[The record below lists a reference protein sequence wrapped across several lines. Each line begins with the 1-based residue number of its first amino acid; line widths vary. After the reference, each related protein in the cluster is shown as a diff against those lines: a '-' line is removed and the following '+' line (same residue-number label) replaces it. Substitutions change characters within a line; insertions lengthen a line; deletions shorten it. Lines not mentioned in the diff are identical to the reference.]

1 MNASRRR
8 ERAAKLT
15 NDRRLSGQL
24 RTFGSI
30 PLASEGGQD
39 PTLSSKVS
47 RIALSASAAALGSI
61 AAYWT
66 LLATRQGHIL
76 FDARK
81 RHPVVHLSD
90 DFSTYSHTV
99 PGGMVRGYVY
109 HPQGEAA
116 LQDLLIYF
124 AGRGEDVR
132 ATAKALH
139 WLPEGFGFAAVN
151 YRGVA
156 DSEGRPSEVASVTD
170 ACQFANH
177 LRRALPKVRLHVVG
191 RSLGTGVAIQL
202 VARQEFSS
210 LQLVTPYD
218 SMLEVAKKRFPLVPL
233 SILLRHQF
241 NSLAH
246 SREVAAKTQVLLAE
260 SDDVVLPERSQ
271 KLIAAW
277 PTPISVQ
284 TIPGS
289 NHHSIMGLEATW
301 LHLVDFALTAVLS
314 EPKAA

>member
-1 MNASRRR
+1 M
-8 ERAAKLT
+8 
-15 NDRRLSGQL
+15 
-24 RTFGSI
+24 
-30 PLASEGGQD
+30 
-39 PTLSSKVS
+39 SSKVS
-47 RIALSASAAALGSI
+47 RIALSASAAAIGSI

-76 FDARK
+76 FNARK
-81 RHPVVHLSD
+81 LPVVHLSD

-109 HPQGEAA
+109 HPQGEDS
-116 LQDLLIYF
+116 LRDLFVYF

-132 ATAKALH
+132 ATAQMLH
-139 WLPEGFGFAAVN
+139 WLPEGFGFAALN

-156 DSEGRPSEVASVTD
+156 DSQGRPSEIASVED
-170 ACQFANH
+170 ASQLANH
-177 LRRALPKVRLHVVG
+177 LRRAFPHARLHVVG

-202 VARQEFSS
+202 VARQDFES

-233 SILLRHQF
+233 SLLLRHQF
-241 NSLAH
+241 NSLEH
-246 SREVAAKTQVLLAE
+246 CKEVAAKTQVLLAE
-260 SDDVVLPERSQ
+260 HDDVVLPERSQ

-277 PTPISVQ
+277 PTPVSVQ
-284 TIPGS
+284 TVPAS
-289 NHHSIMGLEATW
+289 NHHSIMGLEETW
-301 LHLVDFALTAVLS
+301 LYLVDFALTAVIP

>member
-1 MNASRRR
+1 
-8 ERAAKLT
+8 
-15 NDRRLSGQL
+15 
-24 RTFGSI
+24 
-30 PLASEGGQD
+30 
-39 PTLSSKVS
+39 LSSSKAF
-47 RIALSASAAALGSI
+47 RIALSASAAAIGGI

-66 LLATRQGHIL
+66 LLAARQGHIL
-76 FDARK
+76 FNARK
-81 RHPVVHLSD
+81 LPVVHLSD

-109 HPQGEAA
+109 HPQGEDA
-116 LQDLLIYF
+116 LQDLFIYF

-132 ATAKALH
+132 ATAQALH

-156 DSEGRPSEVASVTD
+156 DSEGHPSEIASVAD
-170 ACQFANH
+170 AIQFSNH
-177 LRRALPKVRLHVVG
+177 LRKAFPKARLHVVG

-202 VARQEFSS
+202 VAQQDFSS

-233 SILLRHQF
+233 ALLLRHRF
-241 NSLAH
+241 DSLTH
-246 SREVAAKTQVLLAE
+246 CKEVAAKTQVLLAE
-260 SDDVVLPERSQ
+260 RDDVVLPERSQ

-284 TIPGS
+284 TVPAS
-289 NHHSIMGLEATW
+289 DHHSIMGIEATW
-301 LHLVDFALTAVLS
+301 LYLIDFALTAILP
-314 EPKAA
+314 EPIAA

>member
-1 MNASRRR
+1 
-8 ERAAKLT
+8 
-15 NDRRLSGQL
+15 
-24 RTFGSI
+24 
-30 PLASEGGQD
+30 
-39 PTLSSKVS
+39 LSSSKAF
-47 RIALSASAAALGSI
+47 RIALSASAAAIGGM

-76 FDARK
+76 FNARK
-81 RHPVVHLSD
+81 LPVVHLSD

-109 HPQGEAA
+109 HPQGEDA
-116 LQDLLIYF
+116 LQDLFIYF

-132 ATAKALH
+132 ATAQALH

-151 YRGVA
+151 YRCVSYSDAHPAEIASVA
-156 DSEGRPSEVASVTD
+156 DAI
-170 ACQFANH
+170 QFANH
-177 LRRALPKVRLHVVG
+177 LRKAFPQARLHVVG

-202 VARQEFSS
+202 VAQQDFSS

-233 SILLRHQF
+233 ALLLRHRF
-241 NSLAH
+241 DSLTH
-246 SREVAAKTQVLLAE
+246 CKEVAAKTQVLLAE
-260 SDDVVLPERSQ
+260 RDDVVLPERSQ

-284 TIPGS
+284 TVPAS
-289 NHHSIMGLEATW
+289 DHHSIMGLEATW
-301 LHLVDFALTAVLS
+301 LHLVDFALTAILP
-314 EPKAA
+314 EPIAA

>member
-1 MNASRRR
+1 LLSRQ
-8 ERAAKLT
+8 K
-15 NDRRLSGQL
+15 
-24 RTFGSI
+24 TF
-30 PLASEGGQD
+30 
-39 PTLSSKVS
+39 
-47 RIALSASAAALGSI
+47 RIALSASAVTLGAI

-76 FDARK
+76 FHARK
-81 RHPVVHLSD
+81 LPVVHLSD
-90 DFSTYSHTV
+90 AFSTYSHTV

-116 LQDLLIYF
+116 LKDLFIYF

-132 ATAKALH
+132 ATAQALH

-156 DSEGRPSEVASVTD
+156 DSQGHPSEIASVAD
-170 ACQFANH
+170 AVQFARH
-177 LRRALPKVRLHVVG
+177 LHKAFPGVRLHVVG

-202 VARQEFSS
+202 VAHQDHFAS

-218 SMLEVAKKRFPLVPL
+218 SILEVAKRRFPLVPL
-233 SILLRHQF
+233 SLLLRNRF
-241 NSLAH
+241 NSLSH
-246 SREVAAKTQVLLAE
+246 CKEVAAKTQVLLAE
-260 SDDVVLPERSQ
+260 RDDVVLPERSQ

-277 PTPISVQ
+277 PTPVCVQ
-284 TIPGS
+284 TVPGS
-289 NHHSIMGLEATW
+289 DHHSIMRLEATW
-301 LHLVDFALTAVLS
+301 LHLLDFALTAILP

>member
-1 MNASRRR
+1 
-8 ERAAKLT
+8 
-15 NDRRLSGQL
+15 
-24 RTFGSI
+24 
-30 PLASEGGQD
+30 
-39 PTLSSKVS
+39 LSSKVS
-47 RIALSASAAALGSI
+47 RIALSASAAAIGSI

-76 FDARK
+76 FNARK
-81 RHPVVHLSD
+81 LPVVHLSD

-109 HPQGEAA
+109 HPQGEDS
-116 LQDLLIYF
+116 LRDLFVYF

-132 ATAKALH
+132 ATAQMLH
-139 WLPEGFGFAAVN
+139 WLPEGFGFAALN

-156 DSEGRPSEVASVTD
+156 DSQGRPSEIASVED
-170 ACQFANH
+170 ASQFANH
-177 LRRALPKVRLHVVG
+177 LRRAFPHARLHVVG

-202 VARQEFSS
+202 VARQDFES

-233 SILLRHQF
+233 SLLLRHQF
-241 NSLAH
+241 NSLEH
-246 SREVAAKTQVLLAE
+246 CKEVAAKTQVLLAE
-260 SDDVVLPERSQ
+260 HDDVVLPERSQ

-277 PTPISVQ
+277 PTPVNVQ
-284 TIPGS
+284 TVPAS
-289 NHHSIMGLEATW
+289 NHHSIMGLEETW
-301 LHLVDFALTAVLS
+301 LYLVDFALTAVIP

>member
-1 MNASRRR
+1 M
-8 ERAAKLT
+8 
-15 NDRRLSGQL
+15 
-24 RTFGSI
+24 
-30 PLASEGGQD
+30 
-39 PTLSSKVS
+39 SSKVF
-47 RIALSASAAALGSI
+47 RVALSASAASLGGI
-61 AAYWT
+61 AAYWA

-81 RHPVVHLSD
+81 HPVVHLSD

-109 HPQGEAA
+109 HPQGEEA
-116 LQDLLIYF
+116 LQDLFIYF

-156 DSEGRPSEVASVTD
+156 DSQGHPSEVASVED
-170 ACQFANH
+170 AREFANH
-177 LRRALPKVRLHVVG
+177 LRRAFPHARLHVVG

-202 VARQEFSS
+202 VARQDFSS

-218 SMLEVAKKRFPLVPL
+218 SMLQVAKKRFPLVPL
-233 SILLRHQF
+233 SLLLRHQF

-246 SREVAAKTQVLLAE
+246 CKEVAAKTQVLLAE
-260 SDDVVLPERSQ
+260 RDDVVLPERSQ

-289 NHHSIMGLEATW
+289 DHRSIMGLEATW
-301 LHLVDFALTAVLS
+301 LHLVDFALTAVLP

>member
-1 MNASRRR
+1 
-8 ERAAKLT
+8 
-15 NDRRLSGQL
+15 
-24 RTFGSI
+24 
-30 PLASEGGQD
+30 
-39 PTLSSKVS
+39 LSSKVS
-47 RIALSASAAALGSI
+47 RIALSASAAAIGSI

-76 FDARK
+76 FNARK
-81 RHPVVHLSD
+81 LPVVHLSD

-109 HPQGEAA
+109 HPQGEDS
-116 LQDLLIYF
+116 QRDLFVYF

-132 ATAKALH
+132 ATAQMLH
-139 WLPEGFGFAAVN
+139 WLPEGFGFAALN

-156 DSEGRPSEVASVTD
+156 DSQGRPSEIASVED
-170 ACQFANH
+170 ASQFANH
-177 LRRALPKVRLHVVG
+177 LRRAFPHARLHVVG

-202 VARQEFSS
+202 VARQDFES

-233 SILLRHQF
+233 SLLLRHQF
-241 NSLAH
+241 NSLEH
-246 SREVAAKTQVLLAE
+246 CKEVAAKTQVLLAE
-260 SDDVVLPERSQ
+260 HDDVVLPERSQ

-277 PTPISVQ
+277 PTPVSVQ
-284 TIPGS
+284 TVPAS
-289 NHHSIMGLEATW
+289 NHHSIMGLEETW
-301 LHLVDFALTAVLS
+301 LYLVDFALTAVIP

>member
-1 MNASRRR
+1 M
-8 ERAAKLT
+8 
-15 NDRRLSGQL
+15 
-24 RTFGSI
+24 
-30 PLASEGGQD
+30 
-39 PTLSSKVS
+39 SSKVS
-47 RIALSASAAALGSI
+47 RIALSASAAAIGSI

-76 FDARK
+76 FNARK
-81 RHPVVHLSD
+81 LPVVHLSD

-109 HPQGEAA
+109 HPQGEDS
-116 LQDLLIYF
+116 LRDLFVYF

-132 ATAKALH
+132 ATAQMLH
-139 WLPEGFGFAAVN
+139 WLPEGFGFAALN

-156 DSEGRPSEVASVTD
+156 DSQGRPSEIASVED
-170 ACQFANH
+170 ASQFANH
-177 LRRALPKVRLHVVG
+177 LRRAFPHARLHVVG

-202 VARQEFSS
+202 VARQNFES

-233 SILLRHQF
+233 SLLLRHQF
-241 NSLAH
+241 NSLEH
-246 SREVAAKTQVLLAE
+246 CKEVAAKTQVLLAE
-260 SDDVVLPERSQ
+260 HDDVVLPERSQ

-277 PTPISVQ
+277 PTPVSVQ
-284 TIPGS
+284 TVPAS
-289 NHHSIMGLEATW
+289 NHHSIMGLEETW
-301 LHLVDFALTAVLS
+301 LYLVDFALTAVIP

>member
-1 MNASRRR
+1 M
-8 ERAAKLT
+8 
-15 NDRRLSGQL
+15 
-24 RTFGSI
+24 
-30 PLASEGGQD
+30 
-39 PTLSSKVS
+39 SSKVS
-47 RIALSASAAALGSI
+47 RIALSASAAAIGGI

-76 FDARK
+76 FNARK
-81 RHPVVHLSD
+81 LPVVHLSD

-109 HPQGEAA
+109 HPQGEDT
-116 LQDLLIYF
+116 LQDLFVYF

-132 ATAKALH
+132 ATAQMLH
-139 WLPEGFGFAAVN
+139 WLPAGFGFAAIN

-156 DSEGRPSEVASVTD
+156 DSQGHPSEIASVED
-170 ACQFANH
+170 AAQFANH
-177 LRRALPKVRLHVVG
+177 LRRAFPQARLHVVG

-202 VARQEFSS
+202 VALQDFES

-218 SMLEVAKKRFPLVPL
+218 SMLEIAKKRFPLVPL
-233 SILLRHQF
+233 SLLLRHQF
-241 NSLAH
+241 NSLEH
-246 SREVAAKTQVLLAE
+246 SKEVAAKTQVLLAE
-260 SDDVVLPERSQ
+260 HDDVVVPERSQ

-277 PTPISVQ
+277 PTPICVQ

-301 LHLVDFALTAVLS
+301 LHLIDFALTAILP

>member
-1 MNASRRR
+1 
-8 ERAAKLT
+8 
-15 NDRRLSGQL
+15 
-24 RTFGSI
+24 
-30 PLASEGGQD
+30 
-39 PTLSSKVS
+39 LSSKVS
-47 RIALSASAAALGSI
+47 RVALSASAAVLGGI

-66 LLATRQGHIL
+66 LLAARQGHIL

-81 RHPVVHLSD
+81 HPVVHLSE

-109 HPQGEAA
+109 HPQGEEA
-116 LQDLLIYF
+116 LQDLFIYF

-132 ATAKALH
+132 ATAQALH

-156 DSEGRPSEVASVTD
+156 DSQGHPSEIASVKD
-170 ACQFANH
+170 ACQFSNH
-177 LRRALPKVRLHVVG
+177 LRRAFPNTRLHVVG

-202 VARQEFSS
+202 VARQEVSS

-218 SMLEVAKKRFPLVPL
+218 SMLEVAKRRFPLVPL
-233 SILLRHQF
+233 SLLLRHQF
-241 NSLAH
+241 NSIAH
-246 SREVAAKTQVLLAE
+246 SREIAAKTQVLLAE

-271 KLIAAW
+271 KLIDAW
-277 PTPISVQ
+277 PTFISVQ
-284 TIPGS
+284 TVADS
-289 NHHSIMGLEATW
+289 DHHNIMGLEATW
-301 LHLVDFALTAVLS
+301 LHLIDFALTAVLP

>member
-1 MNASRRR
+1 M
-8 ERAAKLT
+8 
-15 NDRRLSGQL
+15 
-24 RTFGSI
+24 
-30 PLASEGGQD
+30 
-39 PTLSSKVS
+39 SSKAA
-47 RIALSASAAALGSI
+47 RIALSASAAAIGSI

-76 FDARK
+76 FNARK
-81 RHPVVHLSD
+81 LPVVPLSD

-109 HPQGEAA
+109 HPQGEEA
-116 LQDLLIYF
+116 LQDLFIYF

-132 ATAKALH
+132 ATAQTLH

-156 DSEGRPSEVASVTD
+156 DSQGHPSEIASVQD
-170 ACQFANH
+170 ACQFARH
-177 LRRALPKVRLHVVG
+177 LRKAFPQARLHVVG

-202 VARQEFSS
+202 VARQEFTS

-233 SILLRHQF
+233 SLLLRHQF
-241 NSLAH
+241 NSLQH
-246 SREVAAKTQVLLAE
+246 CKEVAAKTHVLLAE
-260 SDDVVLPERSQ
+260 RDDVVLPERSQ

-277 PTPISVQ
+277 PTPVSV
-284 TIPGS
+284 TTVPTS
-289 NHHSIMGLEATW
+289 DHHNIMSLEETW
-301 LHLVDFALTAVLS
+301 LHLVDFALTSVLP
-314 EPKAA
+314 ELK

>member
-1 MNASRRR
+1 MSRNK
-8 ERAAKLT
+8 A
-15 NDRRLSGQL
+15 
-24 RTFGSI
+24 F
-30 PLASEGGQD
+30 
-39 PTLSSKVS
+39 
-47 RIALSASAAALGSI
+47 RIALSASAAALGGI

-76 FDARK
+76 FDAR
-81 RHPVVHLSD
+81 RLPVVHLSD

-109 HPQGEAA
+109 HPQGEEA
-116 LQDLLIYF
+116 LRDLFIYF

-132 ATAKALH
+132 ATAQALH

-156 DSEGRPSEVASVTD
+156 DSEGHPSEIASVAD
-170 ACQFANH
+170 AAQFASH
-177 LRRALPKVRLHVVG
+177 LRKAFPLARLHVVG

-202 VARQEFSS
+202 VARQDFAS

-218 SMLEVAKKRFPLVPL
+218 SILEVAKRRFPLVPL
-233 SILLRHQF
+233 SLLLRNRF

-246 SREVAAKTQVLLAE
+246 CKEVAAKTQVLLAE
-260 SDDVVLPERSQ
+260 RDDVVLPERSD

-277 PTPISVQ
+277 PTPICVQ
-284 TIPGS
+284 TVPGS
-289 NHHSIMGLEATW
+289 DHHSIMRMESTW
-301 LHLVDFALTAVLS
+301 LHLVDFALTAIIP

>member
-1 MNASRRR
+1 MS
-8 ERAAKLT
+8 
-15 NDRRLSGQL
+15 
-24 RTFGSI
+24 
-30 PLASEGGQD
+30 
-39 PTLSSKVS
+39 SSKAA
-47 RIALSASAAALGSI
+47 RIALSASAAAIGSI

-76 FDARK
+76 FNARK
-81 RHPVVHLSD
+81 LPVVPLSD

-109 HPQGEAA
+109 HPQGEEA
-116 LQDLLIYF
+116 LQDLFIYF

-132 ATAKALH
+132 ATAQTLH

-156 DSEGRPSEVASVTD
+156 DSHGHPSEIASVQD
-170 ACQFANH
+170 ACQFARH
-177 LRRALPKVRLHVVG
+177 LRKAFPHARLHVVG

-202 VARQEFSS
+202 VARQEFAS

-233 SILLRHQF
+233 SLLLRHQF
-241 NSLAH
+241 NSLEH
-246 SREVAAKTQVLLAE
+246 CKEVAAKTQVLLAE
-260 SDDVVLPERSQ
+260 TDDVVLPERSQ

-277 PTPISVQ
+277 PTPVSV
-284 TIPGS
+284 TTVPAS
-289 NHHSIMGLEATW
+289 DHHNIMGLEATW
-301 LHLVDFALTAVLS
+301 LHLVDFALTSVLP
-314 EPKAA
+314 ELKEA